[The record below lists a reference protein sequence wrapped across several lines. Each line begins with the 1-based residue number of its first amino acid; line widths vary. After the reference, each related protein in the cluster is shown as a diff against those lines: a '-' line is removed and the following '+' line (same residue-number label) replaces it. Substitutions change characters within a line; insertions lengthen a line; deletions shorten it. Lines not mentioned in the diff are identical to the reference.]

1 MSSHISGQTIGEYQI
16 VSVIGRGG
24 MGIVYRAYQPRL
36 QRYVALKVLPANL
49 AMDPSFV
56 ERFNREAHLAA
67 SLDHPH
73 IVPIYDFGND
83 RGMYFIAMRLIE
95 GPSLQTLIERQGA
108 LSPAR
113 TIAILSQIASALDF
127 AHQRQIIHRDIKP
140 SNILIDQS
148 GNAILTDF
156 GLAKAIGGGRSSSS
170 GVVGTVEYMSPEQ
183 IENKPLSAASDIYA
197 LGLVAYEMLTG
208 RLPFQGDSLA
218 VILHQQVYATPPP
231 IRRFRPQLTPATD
244 EVMRRVLAKAPE
256 QRYPTAEQ
264 FVSSLSAAMQDTS
277 VVPSPMVVPVIASIV
292 GAIVLLTLC
301 IAWIVGLRSAPIT
314 QATPAAPTSI
324 ALVATATSAPPTSTR
339 VTATTAPSSTP
350 TRTPVMSSP
359 TPTLLPPATPVASG
373 PPGLFYS
380 ENFSDPKNGVWDS
393 VSGEISERGYDNGEY
408 FMRIKKPYYYSAVCR
423 RWYSDLL
430 VEVDV
435 RQMDTVAERY
445 GIAFR
450 GNDTMTDFYAF
461 RLSFDRTFT
470 LDKHSKENG
479 FVALLGPTPSNA
491 IRAGGWNRIK
501 VITKGDQITLYIN
514 DQLVG
519 NVSDSTYKE
528 GCAGVVICTC
538 DGSPSLSVRFDNF
551 RVAPAP

>member
-56 ERFNREAHLAA
+56 ERFNREAHLAS
-67 SLDHPH
+67 SLNHPH
-73 IVPIYDFGND
+73 IIPIYDFGND
-83 RGMYFIAMRLIE
+83 RGMYFLAMRLIE
-95 GPSLQTLIERQGA
+95 GTSLQTYIERQGA

-156 GLAKAIGGGRSSSS
+156 GLAKAMASSRSSSS
-170 GVVGTVEYMSPEQ
+170 GVMGTVGYMSPEQ

-208 RLPFQGDSLA
+208 HLPFQGDSLA
-218 VILHQQVYATPPP
+218 AILHQQVYDTPPP
-231 IRRFRPQLTPATD
+231 LRRFRPQLTPATD
-244 EVMRRVLAKAPE
+244 DVMRRVLAKAPE
-256 QRYPTAEQ
+256 QRYPTAGQ
-264 FVSSLSAAMQDTS
+264 FVASLQVALQDTS
-277 VVPSPMVVPVIASIV
+277 SVPDRTLIAMIAGVTSV
-292 GAIVLLTLC
+292 IVLATLC
-301 IAWIVGLRSAPIT
+301 IALIIGLRGASIT
-314 QATPAAPTSI
+314 QGTLTPTQIAFVPTASF
-324 ALVATATSAPPTSTR
+324 APPTSTR
-339 VTATTAPSSTP
+339 FTATTVSSSTP
-350 TRTPVMSSP
+350 TRAPVVPSP
-359 TPTLLPPATPVASG
+359 TPTLLPLATVASV
-373 PPGLFYS
+373 PAGLFYS
-380 ENFSDPKNGVWDS
+380 EDFSDPKNGVWES
-393 VSGEISERGYDNGEY
+393 VSGDISERGYDNGEY
-408 FMRIKKPYYYSAVCR
+408 FMQIKKPYYYSSVCR
-423 RWYSDLL
+423 RWYSDLM

-435 RQMDTVAERY
+435 RQMDTAAERY

-470 LDKHSKENG
+470 LDKHSKDKG
-479 FVALLGPTPSNA
+479 FVALLGPTQSNA
-491 IRAGGWNRIK
+491 IRSGGWNRIK
-501 VITKGDQITLYIN
+501 VIAKGNQIALYIN

-519 NVSDSTYKE
+519 TVYDSTYKE
-528 GCAGVVICTC
+528 GCAGIVICTC
-538 DGSPSLSVRFDNF
+538 DGSPGLSVRFDNF

>member
-16 VSVIGRGG
+16 VSVIGHGG

-95 GPSLQTLIERQGA
+95 GTSLQTLIERRGA

-156 GLAKAIGGGRSSSS
+156 GLAKAMAGARSSSS

-218 VILHQQVYATPPP
+218 VILHQQVYDAPPP
-231 IRRFRPQLTPATD
+231 LRRFRPELTPATD

-256 QRYPTAEQ
+256 QRYPTAGQ
-264 FVSSLSAAMQDTS
+264 FVASLRVAMQDTS
-277 VVPSPMVVPVIASIV
+277 FVLDRTIIAIIASV
-292 GAIVLLTLC
+292 VSVIVLVTMC
-301 IAWIVGLRSAPIT
+301 IALSIGLRGAPTT
-314 QATPAAPTSI
+314 QETPATPTQIAFVPTASFAPS
-324 ALVATATSAPPTSTR
+324 TSTR
-339 VTATTAPSSTP
+339 VTATTVPSSTP
-350 TRTPVMSSP
+350 SRTPVIPSP
-359 TPTLLPPATPVASG
+359 TLAPLPSTTPVASV
-373 PPGLFYS
+373 PAGLFYS

-393 VSGEISERGYDNGEY
+393 ASGEISERGYDNGEY

-435 RQMDTVAERY
+435 RQMDTAAERY

-470 LDKHSKENG
+470 LDKHSKEKG
-479 FVALLGPTPSNA
+479 FVALLGPTQSNT
-491 IRAGGWNRIK
+491 IRSGGWNRLK
-501 VITKGDQITLYIN
+501 VIVKGNQIMLYIN
-514 DQLVG
+514 DQVVG
-519 NVSDSTYKE
+519 NVSDSTYQE
-528 GCAGVVICTC
+528 GCVGVVICTC
-538 DGSPSLSVRFDNF
+538 DGSPGLSVRFDNF